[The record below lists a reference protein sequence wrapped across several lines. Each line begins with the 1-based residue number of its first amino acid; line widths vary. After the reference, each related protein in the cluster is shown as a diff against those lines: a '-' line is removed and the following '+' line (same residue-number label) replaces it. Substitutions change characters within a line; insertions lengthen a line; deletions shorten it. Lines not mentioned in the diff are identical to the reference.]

1 MAERTDDTSK
11 LLGPLGSE
19 VMSVLWSS
27 DEALTVRAVMDR
39 LNRERTAPLAYTTV
53 MTVLS
58 RLAERGAAR
67 RAPVG
72 RSYVYESAVQDAADL
87 AVRDVLRDH
96 GEAALAYF
104 VDQARTDAKLRE
116 RLERLLH
123 DATSDGRTGGRRK
136 GH

>member
-1 MAERTDDTSK
+1 MA
-11 LLGPLGSE
+11 
-19 VMSVLWSS
+19 VLWSS

-53 MTVLS
+53 MTVLG

-67 RAPVG
+67 RAQVG

-87 AVRDVLRDH
+87 AVRDLLRDH

-123 DATSDGRTGGRRK
+123 DATSDGPTGGRRK